1 MRTSQAR
8 VALLLFCLAIIAGCA
23 RLPRVEKTP
32 LKANSI
38 GDLQVQLQKRPASL
52 DTFRLLGP
60 FDVATRTNY
69 EIRLSDAEYYS
80 ADLYLASHANRV
92 PLVIFLHGNEAT
104 KELHAYQAMHVA
116 SWGVHALAVQLPN
129 QGPWGENARI
139 LGRIVRAIRGGT
151 LPMDNRID
159 TARLILAGHSYGAA
173 AVSIALGEG
182 APAIGGLLLDPAAI
196 TKGLPQHLGKIQT
209 PVMILGA
216 DEQITRTN
224 NREYFYFYIRNGVS
238 EISVKD
244 ATHEDAQ
251 FPSDASSTTEALQ
264 ITFAGA
270 LAASALSLHMT
281 GNFDYAWASFEPD
294 VRSGKLLRPR
304 KK

>member
-1 MRTSQAR
+1 MQTSQIR
-8 VALLLFCLAIIAGCA
+8 VAILLLSLAIVAGCA
-23 RLPRVEKTP
+23 RLPRIEKTSI
-32 LKANSI
+32 KANTV

-52 DTFRLLGP
+52 ETFRYSGP
-60 FDVATRTNY
+60 FDVA
-69 EIRLSDAEYYS
+69 IRSNHALHLSDTEYYGS
-80 ADLYLASHANRV
+80 DLYLASHPGRV

-116 SWGVHALAVQLPN
+116 SWGVHALTVQLPN
-129 QGPWGENARI
+129 QGPWAENARI
-139 LGRIVRAIRGGT
+139 LGRIVRAIRAGT
-151 LPMDNRID
+151 LPIDHRID
-159 TARLILAGHSYGAA
+159 TARIILAGHSYGAA
-173 AVSIALGEG
+173 AVSIALAEG

-196 TKGLPQHLGKIQT
+196 TKGLPQSLARIQT

-216 DEQITRTN
+216 DEQVTRTN
-224 NREYFYFYIRNGVS
+224 NREYFYFYIRGGVF

-251 FPSDASSTTEALQ
+251 FPSNASSITEALQ

-270 LAASALSLHMT
+270 LAASALSLHMN
-281 GNFDYAWASFEPD
+281 GSFDYAWASFEPD
-294 VRSGKLLRPR
+294 VRGGKLLRAR

>member
-1 MRTSQAR
+1 MCYSQAR
-8 VALLLFCLAIIAGCA
+8 VALLLLCLAILASCA
-23 RLPRVEKTP
+23 RLPRIEKTP
-32 LKANSI
+32 IKATTLV
-38 GDLQVQLQKRPASL
+38 DLQGYLLKRPPSL

-60 FDVATRTNY
+60 FDVAVRSNHQV
-69 EIRLSDAEYYS
+69 RLSDTESYS
-80 ADLYLASHANRV
+80 ADLYLASHVNRA
-92 PLVIFLHGNEAT
+92 PLVILLHGNEAT

-129 QGPWGENARI
+129 QGPWVENARI
-139 LGRIVRAIRGGT
+139 LGRLVRAIRAGT
-151 LPMDNRID
+151 LPIDQRID
-159 TARLILAGHSYGAA
+159 TERILLAGHSYGAA
-173 AVSIALGEG
+173 AVSIALAEG

-196 TKGLPQHLGKIQT
+196 TKGLPQQLAKIKT

-216 DEQITRTN
+216 DEQVTRTN
-224 NREYFYFYIRNGVS
+224 NRDYFYGYIRGGVF

-281 GNFDYAWASFEPD
+281 GNFDYAWSSFEPD

>member
-1 MRTSQAR
+1 MRNSQIR
-8 VALLLFCLAIIAGCA
+8 VVILLICLAIIAGCA
-23 RLPRVEKTP
+23 RLPRIDKTP
-32 LKANSI
+32 IKANTLS
-38 GDLQVQLQKRPASL
+38 DLQGYLLKRPASL

-60 FDVATRTNY
+60 FEVATRSNH
-69 EIRLSDAEYYS
+69 EIRLSDAEHYS
-80 ADLYLASHANRV
+80 SDLYLASHTSRA

-104 KELHAYQAMHVA
+104 KEQHAYQAMHVA

-129 QGPWGENARI
+129 QGQWGENARI
-139 LGRIVRAIRGGT
+139 LGRIARAIRAGT
-151 LPMDNRID
+151 LPIDQRID
-159 TARLILAGHSYGAA
+159 TGRIILAGHSYGAA

-196 TKGLPQHLGKIQT
+196 RKDLPQFLGKIQT

-216 DEQITRTN
+216 DEQMTRTN
-224 NREYFYFYIRNGVS
+224 NREYFYFYIRRGVS

-264 ITFAGA
+264 ITFASA
-270 LAASALSLHMT
+270 LAAAALSMHMT
-281 GNFDYAWASFEPD
+281 GNFDYAWSSFEPD

-304 KK
+304 RK